1 MLSKLKN
8 LKLSKITII
17 SIAILI
23 SLALCFGFF
32 YAALINQEKQKMEVS
47 VLEISPYTEE
57 VSISGKEITQ
67 NYAVTTI
74 NGKKYINN
82 LNTVKLLLKGTD
94 ENYSGN
100 SLTASNIVVKVGGSV
115 VTPKIKTL

>member
-57 VSISGKEITQ
+57 LSIAGKEITQ
-67 NYAVTTI
+67 QLMARSI
-74 NGKKYINN
+74 LI
-82 LNTVKLLLKGTD
+82 
-94 ENYSGN
+94 
-100 SLTASNIVVKVGGSV
+100 I
-115 VTPKIKTL
+115 